1 MLKLM
6 TQIKET
12 TQIKWNRIGK
22 FKPTITI
29 NMELG
34 PYLIKTANTIDEL
47 LNIFRLRHE
56 VFHREFREIMRFGLD
71 IDKYDRAF
79 DHLLILHKPTQ
90 KVVGTYRLRA
100 SEDMGRAYTAQEF
113 VMNDLTDFKGPYL
126 ELGRACIQKEHRRG
140 AVMAL
145 LFRGI
150 AEYMNLS
157 GAQTLFGCSS
167 VKVSTPQ
174 EAALIYQHLR
184 HQGAALSENSV
195 KPTIA
200 FKMAGID
207 QWIAHYQKSLLASDE
222 ERAEELIPSL
232 VKMYLKMGAKI
243 ACEPAFDKDFNCID
257 LLTVLRTTELEESL
271 AKRFQVV
278 KGSVEPCPTIRL
290 SNS

>member
-22 FKPTITI
+22 FKPTIHI

-71 IDKYDRAF
+71 IDKYDRSF

-100 SEDMGRAYTAQEF
+100 SGDMGQAYTALEF
-113 VMNDLTDFKGPYL
+113 VMSDLRDFQGPYL

-167 VKVSTPQ
+167 VKISDPQ
-174 EAALIYQHLR
+174 DAALLYQHL
-184 HQGAALSENSV
+184 HNQGSVLAENFV
-195 KPTIA
+195 KPTSA

-207 QWIAHYQKSLLASDE
+207 PWIAHYQKSLLTSDVE
-222 ERAEELIPSL
+222 KAENMLPSL

-243 ACEPAFDKDFNCID
+243 ACEPAFDKDFSCID
-257 LLTVLRTTELEESL
+257 LLTVLRTADLEESL

-278 KGSVEPCPTIRL
+278 KGTLAPS
-290 SNS
+290 